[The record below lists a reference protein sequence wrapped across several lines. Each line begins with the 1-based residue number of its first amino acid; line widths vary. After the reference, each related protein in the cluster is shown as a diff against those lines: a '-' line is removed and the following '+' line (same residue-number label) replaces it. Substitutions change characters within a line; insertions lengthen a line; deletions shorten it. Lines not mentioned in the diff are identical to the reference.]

1 MGPAGRAES
10 LIDLLT
16 LEELDINLY
25 RAQNPAEEAR
35 PRLYGG
41 QVAAQAL
48 AAAAATVDADRIP
61 HSLHGYFLRGGRPD
75 RATIMAV
82 DRDRDG
88 RSFSARHV
96 NAIQDGEVIFS
107 ALASFQVSE
116 PGRDLQE
123 PALAADAGRPDSL
136 PEGDRAEDNVL
147 LDFWYLP
154 ESGPKP
160 RRANRFWV
168 RPRGRL
174 PDDPVTRAS
183 VLTYLSDLGRA
194 FDSLDGDGPQLGAT
208 SLDHAV
214 WLQRPVDITDWM
226 FLELRPVSL
235 AGTRGVFT
243 GTIHDRAGVLAAYLA
258 QEVLLRPGR
267 EQ

>member
-16 LEELDINLY
+16 LEELDTNLY
-25 RAQNPAEEAR
+25 RAQNPAEESR

-123 PALAADAGRPDSL
+123 PGLAIDAGEPDAL
-136 PEGDRAEDNVL
+136 PEGERVGHNVL
-147 LDFWYLP
+147 LDVRYLP

-160 RRANRFWV
+160 FRASRFWV
-168 RPRGRL
+168 RPRGHL
-174 PDDPVTRAS
+174 PDDPITRAC
-183 VLTYLSDLGRA
+183 VLTYLSDLGWA
-194 FDSLDGDGPQLGAT
+194 FDSLDGDGPQFGGP

-214 WLQRPVDITDWM
+214 WLQRPVDIADWM
-226 FLELRPVSL
+226 FLELRPVSV

-243 GTIHDRAGVLAAYLA
+243 GTIHDRAGALAAYLA
-258 QEVLLRPGR
+258 QEVLLRPRR